1 MSAKKKKVESDA
13 SSIQY
18 EMMRLD
24 DLGTQD
30 ISFENLKKLAD
41 EFRGTNLGVWISSA
55 NASRDRLKRPS
66 GKVRLIDILIYLMK
80 TYGEKM
86 ITRVRSIVS
95 CLFGFVDNEPDSK
108 VSGAVAEAFRTC
120 VSHVVL
126 NIIPDSEKQRRSI
139 DKVQEK
145 DESPFLKLILKP
157 LFSRLGVRSS
167 LNERLCAATCLR
179 SITNPLEP
187 DHDEDN
193 ASGRTYFFLTHSSSM
208 QIILLILERKQTTKT
223 RFAILLKHQ
232 QLL

>member
-1 MSAKKKKVESDA
+1 MSAKKKKNVESDA

-55 NASRDRLKRPS
+55 NSSRDRLQRPS
-66 GKVRLIDILIYLMK
+66 GKVRLIEILIYLMQ
-80 TYGEKM
+80 TYGEK
-86 ITRVRSIVS
+86 ITSRVRSIVR

-120 VSHVVL
+120 VSSVVL
-126 NIIPDSEKQRRSI
+126 NIVPDSEKQRRSI
-139 DKVQEK
+139 DKAQEK

-167 LNERLCAATCLR
+167 LNERLCAAACLR
-179 SITNPLEP
+179 SITNPL
-187 DHDEDN
+187 DRDEDT
-193 ASGRTYFFLTHSSSM
+193 ASGRTWCSS
-208 QIILLILERKQTTKT
+208 T
-223 RFAILLKHQ
+223 
-232 QLL
+232 